1 MVFHY
6 IQTEGTKV
14 ITQSN
19 LYNGNGQRV
28 QKQEGDN
35 TINYLYQGNNVLYT
49 TNGDGNKTSHNFI
62 GLEGN
67 TISTIRYNLAGLEYY
82 IYNKDIKGSISN
94 IVDNNGNAKISYTYS
109 DFGETEEVGDTIF
122 YNEIA
127 YTGGIYDENTSLYY
141 LNARYYNPEDA
152 IFITQDTY
160 RGSVE
165 NPNSLHLYA
174 YCTNNPINYVDPS
187 GHMPSKLINAIL
199 GGISAL
205 VLDYTISFLCYYMI
219 NNKTMKFSTF
229 GVKNTALS
237 LGSGV
242 LGGILMTTKYNRII
256 QAIGSG
262 AIAGVKSYLS
272 NRKGAKSIKTIL
284 NKIIADMALGTIVG
298 YICGNGLGYKKYSLN
313 GVSYIARSSKSKYGP
328 AFSVTVKSKTLKWNK
343 SMISDI
349 IKVNKWSFGSSLI
362 SNAKTIL
369 NYIKSKIKCIRQ
381 KINGFK
387 KINLLVKIKENKT
400 RRFSI

>member
-35 TINYLYQGNNVLYT
+35 TINYFYQGNNVLYT

-94 IVDNNGNAKISYTYS
+94 LVDNNGNAKISYTYS

-152 IFITQDTY
+152 RFITQDTY
-160 RGSVE
+160 RGEVN
-165 NPNSLHLYA
+165 NPSSLYLYT
-174 YCTNNPINYVDPS
+174 YCYNNPINYIDPS
-187 GHMPSKLINAIL
+187 GHVAKWWNNINPSK
-199 GGISAL
+199 G
-205 VLDYTISFLCYYMI
+205 
-219 NNKTMKFSTF
+219 
-229 GVKNTALS
+229 LS
-237 LGSGV
+237 
-242 LGGILMTTKYNRII
+242 K
-256 QAIGSG
+256 
-262 AIAGVKSYLS
+262 K
-272 NRKGAKSIKTIL
+272 AK
-284 NKIIADMALGTIVG
+284 
-298 YICGNGLGYKKYSLN
+298 YKKYNLLSKCKKGDIVYEQKGGY
-313 GVSYIARSSKSKYGP
+313 GVTGHIGIIEGIFKDKKHKNSKY
-328 AFSVTVKSKTLKWNK
+328 VR
-343 SMISDI
+343 I
-349 IKVNKWSFGSSLI
+349 IEATNSGVNYGVLDDERMLI
-362 SNAKTIL
+362 KKDFIL
-369 NYIKSKIKCIRQ
+369 RT
-381 KINGFK
+381 K
-387 KINLLVKIKENKT
+387 KNCNKT
-400 RRFSI
+400 QVINFCKKQLNKPYNWYVWQKKTSEKSESWYCSEMVWAAYKTQGIDLERKK